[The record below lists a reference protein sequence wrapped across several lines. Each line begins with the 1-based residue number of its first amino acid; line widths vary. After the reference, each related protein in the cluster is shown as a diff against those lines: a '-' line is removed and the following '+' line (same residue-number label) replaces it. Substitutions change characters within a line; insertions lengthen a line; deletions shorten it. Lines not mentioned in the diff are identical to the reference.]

1 MFLRTE
7 QPIRE
12 VCLVAALLL
21 ALAVVEEPI
30 RDVWLSQKI
39 VADAG
44 LLLILL
50 LEVGVGIQVLGRLRL
65 WSVPR
70 RLVSFPLRLA
80 QRRYS
85 VLAQG

>member
-1 MFLRTE
+1 MLLRAE

-30 RDVWLSQKI
+30 GDVWLSQKI
-39 VADAG
+39 VADSG

-50 LEVGVGIQVLGRLRL
+50 LVGVGIQVLGRLRL
-65 WSVPR
+65 
-70 RLVSFPLRLA
+70 
-80 QRRYS
+80 
-85 VLAQG
+85 